1 MNKAVVF
8 HTNIEK
14 DTLNNEYYRRVLFTT
29 NCQQIVV
36 MSLKPGE
43 DISGEIHR
51 DHDQFIRIECGT
63 GMAVIDEDAK
73 AKYDLSDGSIIMIP
87 AGIWHQIINT
97 SKTDCLKLYTIYSPP
112 EHPVGQID
120 INKSAEQTGGVT
132 NYLEKYYKYK
142 YKYIQAKLAK

>member
-8 HTNIEK
+8 HTNIEQ

-36 MSLKPGE
+36 MSLKPLE
-43 DISGEIHR
+43 DIPGEIHQ
-51 DHDQFIRIECGT
+51 DHDQFIRIECGM
-63 GMAVIDEDAK
+63 GMAVIDEDSK
-73 AKYDLSDGSIIMIP
+73 TKYDLAAGSIIMIP

-112 EHPVGQID
+112 EHPADQID
-120 INKSAEQTGGVT
+120 INKSVEQTGGAT